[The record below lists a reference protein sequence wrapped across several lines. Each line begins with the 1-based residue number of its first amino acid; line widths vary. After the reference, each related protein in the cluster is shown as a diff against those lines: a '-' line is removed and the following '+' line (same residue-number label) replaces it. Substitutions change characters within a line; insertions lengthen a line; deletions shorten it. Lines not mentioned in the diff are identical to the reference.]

1 MANPIGIPLS
11 PAAAE
16 SPVPLGTLL
25 IYGLPGFVL
34 HFTFMLVLVYLMKY
48 ATDVLLVPAAVM
60 GLVFG
65 LSRVSDAILDPAAG
79 YLSDRTRSR
88 LGRRRS
94 WMLASSLPMGA
105 SFFMLWS
112 PPSDLTGVP
121 LWAWMGVAVF
131 AYHVATTMFAVPHEA
146 LGAELS
152 TSYHDRTRI
161 FGVKHI
167 VGALGGLAALAGM
180 EWLRRAEDPRSAAF
194 MLALGIGTA
203 LAATTLVAVLRLRE
217 RAAHQGRGA
226 RNPWRAYADVWRNP
240 HARLLLLVFGIENFG
255 TAVLAVLITY
265 VMQYVYDLA
274 EYTTTFMLLYFV
286 PAILFVPIW
295 IRLSRRFGKR
305 NLWVFS
311 MSMMTVAF
319 CGLAFVRAGD
329 LWLLCALGVIS
340 GIGGGCGQ
348 VVGPSIQ
355 ADVIDYDERTTGE
368 RKEGIYFAAW
378 AFVRKSAFGIA
389 TMLVGFLL
397 AAIGFEP
404 NAEQS
409 DATKLGL
416 RTLFGIVPGL
426 CYLVGTICFLRFR
439 LDEAAHLAI
448 RRELDARA

>member
-1 MANPIGIPLS
+1 VANPIGTPSI

-16 SPVPLGTLL
+16 GQVPLGTLL
-25 IYGLPGFVL
+25 VYALPGL
-34 HFTFMLVLVYLMKY
+34 ILQFTFMLVLVYLMKY

-60 GLVFG
+60 GLLFG

-88 LGRRRS
+88 WGRRRS
-94 WMLASSLPMGA
+94 WMLASSIPMGA

-112 PPSDLTGVP
+112 PPPGLTDAP
-121 LWAWMGVAVF
+121 LWVWMGVAVF

-167 VGALGGLAALAGM
+167 VGAFGGLAALGGM
-180 EWLRRAEDPRSAAF
+180 ELLRRAEDPRGAAF
-194 MLALGIGTA
+194 ALALAIGTL
-203 LAATTLVAVLRLRE
+203 LAATTLLAVARLRE
-217 RAAHQGRGA
+217 RAAHQGRGG
-226 RNPWRAYADVWRNP
+226 RNPWRAYGDVWRNP

-255 TAVLAVLITY
+255 TAVLAILATY

-274 EYTTTFMLLYFV
+274 QYTTTFMLLYFV
-286 PAILFVPIW
+286 PAILFVPVW

-319 CGLAFVRAGD
+319 GGLAFVRAGD
-329 LWLLCALGVIS
+329 LWLLCALGVIA

-355 ADVIDYDERTTGE
+355 ADVIDYDERATGE

-378 AFVRKSAFGIA
+378 AFVRKTAFGIA
-389 TMLVGFLL
+389 TVLVGFLL
-397 AAIGFEP
+397 SVIGFEP
-404 NAEQS
+404 NVEQS
-409 DATKLGL
+409 DATKLGF

>member
-1 MANPIGIPLS
+1 VANPIGIPS
-11 PAAAE
+11 NPAAVE
-16 SPVPLGTLL
+16 GPVPLGTLL

-161 FGVKHI
+161 FGIKHI

-180 EWLRRAEDPRSAAF
+180 ELLRRAEDPRSAAF
-194 MLALGIGTA
+194 VLALGVGTA

-274 EYTTTFMLLYFV
+274 QYTTTFMLLYFV

-378 AFVRKSAFGIA
+378 SFVRKSAFGIA
-389 TMLVGFLL
+389 TMLVGLL
-397 AAIGFEP
+397 LGAIGFEP

-409 DATKLGL
+409 DATKLGF

-439 LDEAAHLAI
+439 LDEASHLAI

>member
-1 MANPIGIPLS
+1 VEKP
-11 PAAAE
+11 E
-16 SPVPLGTLL
+16 SQVPLGTLL
-25 IYGLPGFVL
+25 VYGLPGLVL

-60 GLVFG
+60 GVLFG
-65 LSRVSDAILDPAAG
+65 LSRISDAVLDPAAG

-112 PPSDLTGVP
+112 PPEGLTGVA
-121 LWAWMGVAVF
+121 LSAWMGFAVF
-131 AYHVATTMFAVPHEA
+131 AYHIATTMFAVPHEA

-161 FGVKHI
+161 FGIKHI
-167 VGALGGLAALAGM
+167 VGATGGLLALGGMELLRRAQDPRDAAFGLGLGIAIALAGTT
-180 EWLRRAEDPRSAAF
+180 WLA
-194 MLALGIGTA
+194 
-203 LAATTLVAVLRLRE
+203 VARLRE
-217 RAAHQGRGA
+217 RAEHQGRGA
-226 RNPWRAYADVWRNP
+226 KSPWRAFADVWRNP

-255 TAVLAVLITY
+255 TAILAVLIPYT
-265 VMQYVYDLA
+265 MQYVYDLA

-286 PAILFVPIW
+286 PAILFVPVW

-305 NLWVFS
+305 NLWLFS
-311 MSMMTVAF
+311 MSMLTLAF
-319 CGLAFVRAGD
+319 GGMAFVRAGD
-329 LWLLCALGVIS
+329 VWLVCALGVIA

-355 ADVIDYDERTTGE
+355 ADVIDYDERATGE
-368 RKEGIYFAAW
+368 RKEGIYFAVW
-378 AFVRKSAFGIA
+378 SFVRKSAFGVA
-389 TMLVGFLL
+389 TMLVGLL
-397 AAIGFEP
+397 LGGIGFEP
-404 NAEQS
+404 NSEQS

-416 RTLFGIVPGL
+416 RALFGIVPGV
-426 CYLVGTICFLRFR
+426 CYLIGTVCFLRFR

>member
-1 MANPIGIPLS
+1 VANPIGIPS
-11 PAAAE
+11 NPAAVE
-16 SPVPLGTLL
+16 GPVPLGTLL

-60 GLVFG
+60 GLLFG

-161 FGVKHI
+161 FGIKHI

-180 EWLRRAEDPRSAAF
+180 ELLRRAEDPRSAAF
-194 MLALGIGTA
+194 VLALGVGTA

-265 VMQYVYDLA
+265 VMEYVYDLA

-378 AFVRKSAFGIA
+378 SFVRKSAFGIA
-389 TMLVGFLL
+389 TMLVGLL
-397 AAIGFEP
+397 LGAIGFEP

-409 DATKLGL
+409 DATKLGF

-439 LDEAAHLAI
+439 LDEASHLAI

>member
-1 MANPIGIPLS
+1 
-11 PAAAE
+11 
-16 SPVPLGTLL
+16 
-25 IYGLPGFVL
+25 
-34 HFTFMLVLVYLMKY
+34 
-48 ATDVLLVPAAVM
+48 VPAAVM
-60 GLVFG
+60 GVLFG
-65 LSRVSDAILDPAAG
+65 LSRLSDAVLDPAAG

-88 LGRRRS
+88 FGRRRS
-94 WMLASSLPMGA
+94 WMLVSSLPMGA
-105 SFFMLWS
+105 AFFMLWS
-112 PPSDLTGVP
+112 PPADLTGI
-121 LWAWMGVAVF
+121 LLSIWMGVAVF
-131 AYHVATTMFAVPHEA
+131 AYHVTTTMFAVPHEA

-167 VGALGGLAALAGM
+167 VGTLGSLLALGGM
-180 EWLRRAEDPRSAAF
+180 ELLRRAEDPRRAAF
-194 MLALGIGTA
+194 GLALAIGVA
-203 LAATTLVAVLRLRE
+203 LAATTLLAVARLRE
-217 RAAHQGRGA
+217 RAEHQGRGG
-226 RNPWRAYADVWRNP
+226 RNPWRAFADVWRNP

-255 TAVLAVLITY
+255 TALLAVLIAY
-265 VMQYVYDLA
+265 VMQYVYGLA
-274 EYTTTFMLLYFV
+274 AYTTTFMLLYFV
-286 PAILFVPIW
+286 PAILFVPVW

-319 CGLAFVRAGD
+319 CGLALVRAGD
-329 LWLLCALGVIS
+329 VTLVCALGVIA

-355 ADVIDYDERTTGE
+355 ADVIDFDERATGE

-378 AFVRKSAFGIA
+378 SFVRKSAFGIA
-389 TMLVGFLL
+389 TMLVGLLL

-409 DATKLGL
+409 DVTKLGL

-426 CYLVGTICFLRFR
+426 CYLLGTICFLRFR